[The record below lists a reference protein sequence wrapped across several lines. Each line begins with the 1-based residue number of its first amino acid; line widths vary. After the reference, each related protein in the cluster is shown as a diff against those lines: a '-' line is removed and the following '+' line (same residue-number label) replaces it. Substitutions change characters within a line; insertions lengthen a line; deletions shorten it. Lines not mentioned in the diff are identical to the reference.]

1 MRTESRELLAVGI
14 FGSKSRLGDR
24 IEMLLRRGR
33 TFSPRASATG
43 VVASTVVLGALLLA
57 GSFAPSWIA
66 FAQQQPRL
74 AFEVASVKPGD
85 PNSRPGGVGF
95 GLGRFSATNYPLYKL
110 IGWAYDARDHQIS
123 GGPNW
128 LASTNFSIEAKL
140 DSAIPIPPGL
150 AGSQPVRLMLQS
162 LLAERFKLAVHKE
175 TREEQLYELVPNKG
189 GSKLKEVTVPG
200 QLRMGRGELTGRGAP
215 VLFLVNQL
223 SQQLG
228 HSVVDK
234 TGLTGRYDFT
244 LKWTPDPGVTGTP
257 LGGPDGLPS
266 VESSGPSI
274 FTAVQEDLGLKLQ
287 SARGRVE
294 IIVIDHVEKPD
305 AN

>member
-1 MRTESRELLAVGI
+1 MGTESRELLAVGI
-14 FGSKSRLGDR
+14 FGNKSRLADR
-24 IEMLLRRGR
+24 IEILLRRGR

-43 VVASTVVLGALLLA
+43 VTASALALICFMVAFSLT
-57 GSFAPSWIA
+57 PRWIA
-66 FAQQQPRL
+66 FAQQQPRPS
-74 AFEVASVKPGD
+74 FEVASVKPGD
-85 PNSRPGGVGF
+85 PNSRPGGVGY
-95 GLGRFSATNYPLYKL
+95 GLGKFNATNYPLYKL
-110 IGWAYDARDHQIS
+110 IGWAYDARDYQIS

-128 LASTNFSIEAKL
+128 LASTNFTIEAKL
-140 DSAIPIPPGL
+140 DGAIPIPPGL

-175 TREEQLYELVPNKG
+175 TREEQVYELVPDKG

-200 QLRMGRGELTGRGAP
+200 QLRMGRGELTGKGAP

-228 HSVVDK
+228 RSVVDK
-234 TGLTGRYDFT
+234 TDLTGRYDFT
-244 LKWTPDPGVTGTP
+244 LKWTPDPGGFAVAHDV
-257 LGGPDGLPS
+257 PDVPPPADS
-266 VESSGPSI
+266 TGPSL
-274 FTAVQEDLGLKLQ
+274 FTALQEDLGLRLQ
-287 SARGRVE
+287 SAKGRVE